1 MDNDLW
7 KEQLEKFKKVY
18 LGDGIQEQFM
28 DFIRPKI
35 QSDHVDSFSPRE
47 AHELYTDKNNMQ
59 YHLNG
64 RSLLGITRKWIYE
77 FNITKGQTV
86 KHGVSIN
93 PGLIQSDHSG
103 FLSGNMRDIFIEV
116 KSINEMLDT
125 VSRLL
130 NLSNEQIAREF
141 NIKSLKSDISTLF
154 NAVVLDPIIDSEI
167 QKNNF
172 GGYNHCWNDSNLIS
186 LSLKDSDKQ
195 YRISRQN
202 NGKDDF
208 MELTFPN
215 GESIK
220 FTQKFKEGK
229 KIYEYTIDDVT
240 TEILEINGDSPML
253 QTVVAQIER
262 FAERKLQKQPLQET
276 SKITDGSNYDTET
289 SLEMLDKQIIV
300 KKLQMV
306 LNSET
311 NGDNNSQDIDINEF
325 DTLVHQMFLD
335 IVGLDHSNSGY
346 SSSSNSESYS
356 YWHDNVPDEQYMQ
369 TKLPNGKIVSAE
381 FFGKENRGKIVL
393 KGQEERKSS
402 VEENIVLRNGIS
414 VEEIL
419 GGLSDYITDS
429 TLMELLQQKLRL
441 SNLELSSLEYQ
452 SEKISEA
459 EALIDKQTEKEGQD
473 IGE

>member
-7 KEQLEKFKKVY
+7 KEQLEQFKTVY
-18 LGDGIQEQFM
+18 LADGIKEQFM
-28 DFIRPKI
+28 DFINSHIESK
-35 QSDHVDSFSPRE
+35 HVDYFEPRE
-47 AHELYTDKNNMQ
+47 ASELYTQDNNMQ

-77 FNITKGQTV
+77 FNKGPV

-93 PGLIQSDHSG
+93 PGLIQSDHSA
-103 FLSGNMRDIFIEV
+103 FLRAGNMSDIFVEV
-116 KSINEMLDT
+116 KSIPEMLDI
-125 VSRLL
+125 VSQLL
-130 NLSNEQIAREF
+130 NLSNEQMARKF
-141 NIKSLKSDISTLF
+141 NIMSSKSDIATLF

-172 GGYNHCWNDSNLIS
+172 GGYNHCWNDSNSIS
-186 LSLKDSDKQ
+186 LLLNNNSGKYS
-195 YRISRQN
+195 IARQDHEE
-202 NGKDDF
+202 NGT
-208 MELTFPN
+208 MVLMFPN

-220 FTQKFKEGK
+220 FIQKFKDGK
-229 KIYEYTIDDVT
+229 KEFEYTIDDVT
-240 TEILEINGDSPML
+240 TEVLEINGNSPML
-253 QTVVAQIER
+253 QTVVTQIER
-262 FAERKLQKQPLQET
+262 FSEKKLQKQPLQET
-276 SKITDGSNYDTET
+276 SKITDESNYDTET

-346 SSSSNSESYS
+346 SSSSNSERYL

-369 TKLPNGKIVSAE
+369 IKLPNGKIVSVE
-381 FFGKENRGKIVL
+381 FLGKENRGKIVL

-402 VEENIVLRNGIS
+402 VEENIVLINGIS

-441 SNLELSSLEYQ
+441 SNLVLSSLET
-452 SEKISEA
+452 EDNTISES
-459 EALIDKQTEKEGQD
+459 EALIDQQKPGQN

>member
-7 KEQLEKFKKVY
+7 KEQLEKFKTVY
-18 LGDGIQEQFM
+18 LADGINEQFM
-28 DFIRPKI
+28 DFIRPNI
-35 QSDHVDSFSPRE
+35 QYNHVDSFRPRE
-47 AHELYTDKNNMQ
+47 AHKLYTDKNNMQ

-86 KHGVSIN
+86 KHGVSIH
-93 PGLIQSDHSG
+93 PGLIQLDHSG
-103 FLSGNMRDIFIEV
+103 FLSGNIRDIFIEV

-202 NGKDDF
+202 YGKDDV

-220 FTQKFKEGK
+220 FTQKFKEEK
-229 KIYEYTIDDVT
+229 KEYEYTIDDVT

-262 FAERKLQKQPLQET
+262 FAERKLQKQEETKQQFQET
-276 SKITDGSNYDTET
+276 GNESSDEIQKDFVYESNDSKET
-289 SLEMLDKQIIV
+289 LLDMLDKQIIV

-306 LNSET
+306 LDSQT
-311 NGDNNSQDIDINEF
+311 KDISNSQDIDINEF
-325 DTLVHQMFLD
+325 DMLVHLML
-335 IVGLDHSNSGY
+335 L
-346 SSSSNSESYS
+346 
-356 YWHDNVPDEQYMQ
+356 NVYR
-369 TKLPNGKIVSAE
+369 I
-381 FFGKENRGKIVL
+381 
-393 KGQEERKSS
+393 
-402 VEENIVLRNGIS
+402 
-414 VEEIL
+414 
-419 GGLSDYITDS
+419 
-429 TLMELLQQKLRL
+429 RL
-441 SNLELSSLEYQ
+441 
-452 SEKISEA
+452 
-459 EALIDKQTEKEGQD
+459 
-473 IGE
+473 